1 MTLHPVTIL
10 AVNHIII
17 SYAEDFCP
25 REINTIFSKHNDLND
40 LSDRN
45 DQKNLREK
53 LNITKFKPDPPEIS
67 KLYDGNLLGKS
78 RVSINFQLFIF
89 SISVRW
95 IPPTQWIR
103 SDDLLFVLELLEN
116 EIFYDE
122 DDEDDEEDEEDRLQ
136 LRRDF
141 SLSTRDDGVL
151 EIPLDVSDEKYW
163 GVRRVRVKIQG
174 NYQVSEFST
183 EVKLNIMNAK
193 DEKEFMGK
201 LNQFV
206 REGKNAKIQDMFS

>member
-67 KLYDGNLLGKS
+67 KLYDGNILGKN
-78 RVSINFQLFIF
+78 R
-89 SISVRW
+89 
-95 IPPTQWIR
+95 
-103 SDDLLFVLELLEN
+103 
-116 EIFYDE
+116 
-122 DDEDDEEDEEDRLQ
+122 
-136 LRRDF
+136 
-141 SLSTRDDGVL
+141 
-151 EIPLDVSDEKYW
+151 
-163 GVRRVRVKIQG
+163 
-174 NYQVSEFST
+174 EFSAIFNLSKFQSVGPPRHNGLGVPT
-183 EVKLNIMNAK
+183 FCSYWN
-193 DEKEFMGK
+193 F
-201 LNQFV
+201 
-206 REGKNAKIQDMFS
+206 